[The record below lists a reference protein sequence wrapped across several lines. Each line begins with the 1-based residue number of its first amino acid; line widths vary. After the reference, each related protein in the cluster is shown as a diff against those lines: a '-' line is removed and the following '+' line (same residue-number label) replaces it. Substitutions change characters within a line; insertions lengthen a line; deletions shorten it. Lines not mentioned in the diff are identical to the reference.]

1 MRTHTCGALRL
12 GDVGRRVRL
21 CGWIQRPRVMGD
33 ITFVPLR
40 DRFGT
45 TQLLVPEAARL
56 EQPEAARLEQPAA
69 KVSARR
75 ALAQLPVESVVSVE
89 GVVQERPPANHNV
102 GMCTG
107 AIEVC
112 AESVAVLNEAARE
125 LPFTSATDGV
135 NEELR
140 LRYRYLDLRRPR
152 LQRNLVARCSLVAA
166 LRESLLGSG
175 FLEVETPTLFKST
188 PEGALHHACACW
200 CSLPALRVCPQGRGN
215 SWCLPGGQTAQRGVT
230 RWCSRRNSISRC

>member
-1 MRTHTCGALRL
+1 M
-12 GDVGRRVRL
+12 RL

-45 TQLLVPEAARL
+45 TQLLV
-56 EQPEAARLEQPAA
+56 PEAARLEQPAA

-152 LQRNLVARCSLVAA
+152 LQRNLVARSSLVAA

-200 CSLPALRVCPQGRGN
+200 CPP
-215 SWCLPGGQTAQRGVT
+215 
-230 RWCSRRNSISRC
+230 